1 MDGRK
6 EAFAGDQ
13 RQRKDETKRKEGGN
27 ELDTEVSLYRTRE
40 DRRRSSGGRLIY

>member
-13 RQRKDETKRKEGGN
+13 RRRKDETKRKEGGN
-27 ELDTEVSLYRTRE
+27 ELDTEVSLYIAHVRIE
-40 DRRRSSGGRLIY
+40 GGPQVAD